1 MTESDTTP
9 DPVLETAPEA
19 PRAPDDP
26 PRDDEYVDED
36 TRGAVF
42 PGTGTSGGTAPVP
55 LPPTPGRA
63 GG

>member
-9 DPVLETAPEA
+9 DPVTETAPDA

-26 PRDDEYVDED
+26 QAGDEYVDGE
-36 TRGAVF
+36 GAAVF
-42 PGTGTSGGTAPVP
+42 PVDRAEGEDVP